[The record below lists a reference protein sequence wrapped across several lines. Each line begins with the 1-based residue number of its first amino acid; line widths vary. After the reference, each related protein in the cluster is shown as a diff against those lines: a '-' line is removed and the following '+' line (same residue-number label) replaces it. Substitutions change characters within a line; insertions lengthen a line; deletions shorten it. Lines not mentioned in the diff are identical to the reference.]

1 MELAVKLVEK
11 LAVRPAVLLLKLA
24 ALFLEA
30 VTCARSANSPSS
42 PRLFMSS
49 VRVADNFS
57 ALSSDAWREPSPP
70 LPSSPL
76 TPEPTAE

>member
-11 LAVRPAVLLLKLA
+11 LAVQPAVLLLKLA

-42 PRLFMSS
+42 PR